1 MMLNIKNIKF
11 NTLLANL
18 NVELIKLKYVV
29 PRKKFKSH
37 LVFVQVFVT

>member
-29 PRKKFKSH
+29 PRNKFKSH